1 MTEGYPIFQVF
12 LARAV
17 ARKSKPACSSGSPRF
32 FFSFFFPFFLLFL
45 RVARS
50 RQSPLERNHIEVGH
64 GLFSVLRRVEKS
76 SSNEEASILEGS
88 LMKDRRVDPGFEG
101 VSASSSSPL
110 STDDIVISMISRLEV
125 A

>member
-1 MTEGYPIFQVF
+1 M
-12 LARAV
+12 LLRARASQPV
-17 ARKSKPACSSGSPRF
+17 LPAALG
-32 FFSFFFPFFLLFL
+32 SFFLSSFLFFLLFL